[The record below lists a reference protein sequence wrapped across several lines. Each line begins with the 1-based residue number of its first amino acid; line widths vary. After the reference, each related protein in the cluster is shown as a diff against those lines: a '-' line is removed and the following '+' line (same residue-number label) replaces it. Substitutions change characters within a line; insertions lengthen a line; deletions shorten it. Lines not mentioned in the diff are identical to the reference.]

1 MRVMMLEF
9 NELSPVLMDR
19 FIAAGHLP
27 NFESL
32 RSKSSVF
39 VTDAGEEP
47 PNLEPWIQWV
57 TVHTGMPYEDH
68 KCFHLND
75 GATLATRRIWDDVGA
90 RGGKSW
96 VCGSMNASFDP
107 AVFKGRFLPD
117 PWANNVPDFPDN
129 YFKPFNDV
137 VRVFVQEHSGRPKV
151 SPLAMARFGK
161 FMVENG
167 LSVATVHAALSQL
180 IGERRNPSK
189 WRRALI
195 LDRLLWDLFRR
206 IYRREK
212 PDFAS
217 FFINSTAHFQHFHWR
232 EMEPELFE
240 IKPTQDDVRVYA
252 DAILDGYK
260 NMDRIVGEAMR
271 IASDDT
277 AIVLCTALSQQPM
290 LTYEHN
296 EGRQIFRHKDI
307 RALLAFAGITEHCE
321 YAPVMSQEF
330 HLHCDSEAAAIWIAS
345 RLEEIRLEDGTQVMW
360 AYPIG
365 KKIDAGCKLHRDPG
379 LAWLHLAERKTAT
392 RFHDLFYPLE
402 SLRSGMHDPDGIL
415 WVKARGQVAAESG
428 NQRVPLLAVYP
439 TLAHLLGTDQE
450 SAYAKSLLRQDEG
463 TGLESAA
470 A

>member
-1 MRVMMLEF
+1 MMLEF
-9 NELSPVLMDR
+9 NELSPILMDR

-27 NFESL
+27 NFEAL
-32 RSKSSVF
+32 RSQSATF
-39 VTDAGEEP
+39 VTDAGEAP

-57 TVHTGMPYEDH
+57 TVHTGMPFKDH

-75 GATLATRRIWDDVGA
+75 GARLASRRIWDEVGA

-96 VCGSMNASFDP
+96 VCGSMNAGFDE
-107 AVFKGRFLPD
+107 AVFKGQFLPD
-117 PWANNVPDFPDN
+117 PWANEVPDFPN
-129 YFKPFNDV
+129 QYFKPFNDV
-137 VRVFVQEHSGRPKV
+137 VRTFVQEHSGRPKV
-151 SPLAMARFGK
+151 SPIAMARFGK
-161 FMVENG
+161 FMAENG
-167 LSVATVHAALSQL
+167 LSVATVRAAVSQL
-180 IGERRNPSK
+180 IGERQNPSK

-195 LDRLLWDLFRR
+195 LDRLLWDLFRG

-240 IKPTQDDVRVYA
+240 IKPTEGDVQVYG

-260 NMDRIVGEAMR
+260 NMDRIVGEAMKL
-271 IASDDT
+271 AVDDT

-290 LTYEHN
+290 LTYEHDA
-296 EGRQIFRHKDI
+296 GRQIFRHKDI
-307 RALLAFAGITEHCE
+307 HALLEFAGVSDECE
-321 YAPVMSQEF
+321 YAPVMSQQF
-330 HLHCDSEAAAIWIAS
+330 HLHCGSEGIAALVASQLEAIQ
-345 RLEEIRLEDGTQVMW
+345 LEDGAQVMW

-365 KKIDAGCKLHRDPG
+365 KKIDAGCKLNRDPG
-379 LAWLHLAERKTAT
+379 NAWLYVDGRRTNC

-415 WVKARGQVAAESG
+415 WVMASGQIPVASG

-439 TLAHLLGTDQE
+439 TLTHLLGVTAE
-450 SAYAKSLLRQDEG
+450 ARLGRSLLRHDQNVRPN
-463 TGLESAA
+463 SAA